1 MTVFGESLK
10 QIRLE
15 RNLSQDDLALLLGT
29 SKQVISRYETGQRS
43 PKVSVVAEYAEKLG
57 VTINRLATG
66 QQKEIEKDSDPWT
79 LRQEER
85 EDPDRKALF
94 LLSKYGSAKDIR
106 QVNALIGAL
115 KATNPDFYDG
125 EDPA

>member
-15 RNLSQDDLALLLGT
+15 RNMSQDDLALLLGT

-66 QQKEIEKDSDPWT
+66 KQNEIEQDSDPWT

-85 EDPDRKALF
+85 DDPDRKALF
-94 LLSKYGSAKDIR
+94 MLSKYGSAKDIR
-106 QVNALIGAL
+106 QVNALIDAL
-115 KATNPDFYDG
+115 RATNPDFYDG
-125 EDPA
+125 DDPA

>member
-66 QQKEIEKDSDPWT
+66 QQNESEKDSDPWT

-94 LLSKYGSAKDIR
+94 MLSKYGRAKDIR
-106 QVNALIGAL
+106 QVNALIDAL

-125 EDPA
+125 DDPA